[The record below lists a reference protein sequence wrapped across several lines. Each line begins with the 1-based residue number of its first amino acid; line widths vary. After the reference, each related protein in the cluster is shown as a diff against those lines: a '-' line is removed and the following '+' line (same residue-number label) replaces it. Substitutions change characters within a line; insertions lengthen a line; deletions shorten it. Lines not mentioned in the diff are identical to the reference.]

1 MRLLERPYR
10 WLSRSLAN
18 QLLFTYLLVL
28 TIALSTVGIWAL
40 FLIKTES
47 ITDLRNALEVE
58 AMNLG
63 LEIDND
69 LALDS
74 PDSRKRIKAAA
85 DRHAEK
91 VGVAITVVD
100 DEGHIIADSGVKT
113 QAEGENI
120 SNQPEIGDA
129 LAGIAAMYT
138 RSSNKTHSEWL
149 FVAYP
154 IRAAG
159 QTAGVIRLGLPL
171 NQLNQRLNKDFVTFL
186 EFILGTGF
194 ITVLIS
200 LLLAKRVTKPI
211 SEMSA
216 MSKEIARSGD
226 ISEFV
231 PVRRQ
236 DEIGELGLSFNQMI
250 GRLREQER
258 LRQEFIANASH
269 ELKTPTMAIGSV
281 VEALQAGAATD
292 PELRDQFLGSL
303 EKLVDRQSRLIQDLL
318 DITRL
323 DGGLE
328 KDWHETI
335 NLRQVIHSAV
345 DEIKVQAEKKQIEL
359 NQSVDTNGLSISGNA
374 SQLQRALVNLLTN
387 AVNYTPPKGKV
398 EVLVDEVDS
407 QLVEVRISDT
417 GVGIEPSDLPHI
429 FDRFYRGDK
438 ARTRVGGGTGL
449 GLALTREII
458 ARHHGLV
465 EVDSEVG
472 KGSTFKVR
480 LPLNP
485 KSESPVAG

>member
-1 MRLLERPYR
+1 MYLLELIYR

-28 TIALSTVGIWAL
+28 TIALSTVSIWAL

-74 PDSRKRIKAAA
+74 PAARRRIKAAA
-85 DRHAEK
+85 NRHAEK

-100 DEGHIIADSGVKT
+100 DEGHIIADSGNKPQT
-113 QAEGENI
+113 EGENI
-120 SNQPEIGDA
+120 SNQPEITEA

-138 RSSNKTHSEWL
+138 RASARTNSEWL

-171 NQLNQRLNKDFVTFL
+171 YQLNQRLNKDFLTFL

-211 SEMSA
+211 GEMSE
-216 MSKEIARSGD
+216 MSKEIAHSGD

-231 PVRRQ
+231 PVRRH

-281 VEALQAGAATD
+281 VEALQAGAAED
-292 PELRDQFLGSL
+292 PELREQFLGSL
-303 EKLVDRQSRLIQDLL
+303 ERLVDRQSRLIQDLL

-328 KDWHETI
+328 QDWQDKV
-335 NLRQVIHSAV
+335 NLKQVIEDAV
-345 DEIKVQAEKKQIEL
+345 EEIRPQAEKKQIDLKNE
-359 NQSVDTNGLSISGNA
+359 SETNGWSVAGNP

-387 AVNYTPPKGKV
+387 AVNYTPIRGKV
-398 EVLVDEVDS
+398 AVTVDLPDPA
-407 QLVEVRISDT
+407 LVEVRISDT
-417 GVGIEPSDLPHI
+417 GGGIDTSDLPHI
-429 FDRFYRGDK
+429 FNRFYRGDK

-449 GLALTREII
+449 GLALTREIV
-458 ARHHGLV
+458 ARHHGTV
-465 EVDSEVG
+465 EVESEVG
-472 KGSTFKVR
+472 KGSTFKVK
-480 LPLNP
+480 LPLER
-485 KSESPVAG
+485 SADD